1 MSEAVI
7 AVLEGEERVLQE
19 HKSRTDSESAE
30 SLTIHSCNKDIS
42 NPGLLLRSQMDFN
55 TRWSWR
61 SRRKWSDFVIH
72 RVNSPK
78 KHLKHLRLQECRCI
92 IKSVWFFPRPFPYN
106 FYYIFGNQITMLSII
121 DYTECSLKVIFRF
134 YFYNHKITS
143 TEVP

>member
-1 MSEAVI
+1 MKEKRESCKNTRAGQTVNQQKVLLFTAVT
-7 AVLEGEERVLQE
+7 
-19 HKSRTDSESAE
+19 RTYQILGFSFA
-30 SLTIHSCNKDIS
+30 
-42 NPGLLLRSQMDFN
+42 LRWMFN

-92 IKSVWFFPRPFPYN
+92 IKSVWYFFPRTFPYY
-106 FYYIFGNQITMLSII
+106 FHFIFGNQITMLSII